1 MVLWAEKSF
10 LILYVFWQ
18 GKWLIW
24 SLICTIH
31 LRDLL
36 WILFFLWL
44 VEIFHVTKL
53 NSFNSSLRKTVDK
66 FVYLFYFFFWLFY
79 YNLAVIIGT
88 ELHSVSFVN
97 DHNSHLGDLI
107 RMMRHNCCAPPQDA
121 IFCQIFNFYS
131 WIGLGSFSGYRGK
144 VGKFGFSPIGIC

>member
-1 MVLWAEKSF
+1 MGRKVFSDSLCVLARKMAHLVSN
-10 LILYVFWQ
+10 LYN
-18 GKWLIW
+18 
-24 SLICTIH
+24 SLTRS
-31 LRDLL
+31 LVNTF
-36 WILFFLWL
+36 FFLWL

-88 ELHSVSFVN
+88 ELHSASFVN

-107 RMMRHNCCAPPQDA
+107 RMMRHNCCAPLQEA
-121 IFCQIFNFYS
+121 IFGMFTKSLMVEPDI
-131 WIGLGSFSGYRGK
+131 
-144 VGKFGFSPIGIC
+144 